1 MLNEEFMKNLES
13 MDPVR
18 REQMMTLLKTISSPP
33 ERILDLLDRLE
44 IPWERKRLNDESCL
58 IIRWKDLTAGEAR
71 NQEEGPIL
79 KRLLKESAPQQDSVD
94 LKVFGQEEP
103 IARHDSATGSRI
115 EGAEGGEPS
124 DA

>member
-79 KRLLKESAPQQDSVD
+79 KRLIKDS
-94 LKVFGQEEP
+94 GEQS
-103 IARHDSATGSRI
+103 DSATGSRF
-115 EGAEGGEPS
+115 EGAEGGES
-124 DA
+124 NDA